1 MFHDGELRLSIMRPT
16 PIALLERFGSHR
28 FTLLLA
34 IHLVNVSKDLATF
47 LRVWILPAKIC

>member
-1 MFHDGELRLSIMRPT
+1 MRPT

-34 IHLVNVSKDLATF
+34 IHFVNVSKDLATF
-47 LRVWILPAKIC
+47 LRVWILRAKIG